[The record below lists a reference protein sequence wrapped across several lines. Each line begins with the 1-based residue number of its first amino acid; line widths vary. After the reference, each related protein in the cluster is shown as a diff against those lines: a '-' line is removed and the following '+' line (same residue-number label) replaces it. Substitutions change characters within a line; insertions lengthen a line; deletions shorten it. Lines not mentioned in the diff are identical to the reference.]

1 MRCGWLLFPEYSS
14 WGLFLEESLTNEP
27 VLFSLTEGCLI
38 RHSGFLDQALM
49 IVAAVCPQGGGAV
62 CVRSQSEPEL
72 PAETHEE
79 AGQQQPERPADI
91 CQ

>member
-1 MRCGWLLFPEYSS
+1 
-14 WGLFLEESLTNEP
+14 
-27 VLFSLTEGCLI
+27 
-38 RHSGFLDQALM
+38 M

-91 CQ
+91 CQWHANGSYILLWCVLVCVCVWLDTGVCVRWCVFVCDCINV